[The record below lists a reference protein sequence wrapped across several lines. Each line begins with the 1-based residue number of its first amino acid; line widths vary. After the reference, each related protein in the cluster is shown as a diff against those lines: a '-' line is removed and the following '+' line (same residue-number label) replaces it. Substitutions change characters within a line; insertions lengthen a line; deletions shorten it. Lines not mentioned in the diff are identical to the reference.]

1 VAERPVELPGSAMTK
16 IHSATPFSP
25 SIHRPF
31 CPECNAPMWLAR
43 IDPEKPDHEQRM
55 FECAVCNYTHTEV
68 VKFK

>member
-1 VAERPVELPGSAMTK
+1 
-16 IHSATPFSP
+16 
-25 SIHRPF
+25 
-31 CPECNAPMWLAR
+31 MWLAR